1 MWLVSKWDNILIW
14 NVIYLFF
21 LVLFYQANCE
31 HGWKSKSLIF
41 LHSQGPAVK
50 KKTFNGYQHACVK
63 NSARFELFQE
73 NTLFV
78 KGESLVY
85 NGERCQKLREMSHMM
100 KLVQM

>member
-1 MWLVSKWDNILIW
+1 MKKQITD
-14 NVIYLFF
+14 F
-21 LVLFYQANCE
+21 
-31 HGWKSKSLIF
+31 F

-78 KGESLVY
+78 EGES
-85 NGERCQKLREMSHMM
+85 
-100 KLVQM
+100 